1 MQPLPVP
8 PKTFRDIVEADLRR
22 AARLI
27 IKVQDEIDW
36 QFRIATPEGDYH
48 LAITMPDGAARS
60 DALQRLSLF
69 MAWKRALAF
78 TLGVETNTPD
88 AVYAIG
94 ITPSDRHNCMALITR
109 TPKPWTAANFGAVE
123 WLPSDSIDPMLAS
136 LLPTAPRAMTPKEI
150 QGLQAWFGAAGRFPA
165 VHIPTGEVRGV

>member
-1 MQPLPVP
+1 MLPLSAP
-8 PKTFRDIVEADLRR
+8 PKTFRDIVEADLHR

-48 LAITMPDGAARS
+48 LAITMPDGAART
-60 DALQRLSLF
+60 DILERLSLF

-78 TLGVETNTPD
+78 TLGVETNAPD
-88 AVYAIG
+88 AVYALG
-94 ITPSDRHNCMALITR
+94 ITSREHYNCMALITR
-109 TPKPWTAANFGAVE
+109 RPKPWTAANFSAVQ
-123 WLPSDSIDPMLAS
+123 WLPPESIDPVLAH

-150 QGLQAWFGAAGRFPA
+150 QGLQAWFGTAGRFPA